1 MQKSP
6 TKETYIL
13 QRDRY
18 LSSVLTILGDEEDKS
33 AKYFLDLYVCSK
45 EPCIPTKEPYI
56 PSKEPYIPS
65 KGPYIPSKEPS
76 IPSEE
81 PCIPSKEPYMPF

>member
-18 LSSVLTILGDEEDKS
+18 LSLVLTILGDEEDKS
-33 AKYFLDLYVCSK
+33 AKYFSK
-45 EPCIPTKEPYI
+45 EPCIPSKEPYI

-65 KGPYIPSKEPS
+65 KEPYIPFKEPSIPSNEPYIPSKEPFIVS
-76 IPSEE
+76 SLL
-81 PCIPSKEPYMPF
+81 S

>member
-13 QRDRY
+13 HRDRY
-18 LSSVLTILGDEEDKS
+18 LSLVLTILGDEEDKS

-45 EPCIPTKEPYI
+45 EPYIPSNEPSI

-65 KGPYIPSKEPS
+65 NEPYIPSKEPFIVS
-76 IPSEE
+76 SLL
-81 PCIPSKEPYMPF
+81 S